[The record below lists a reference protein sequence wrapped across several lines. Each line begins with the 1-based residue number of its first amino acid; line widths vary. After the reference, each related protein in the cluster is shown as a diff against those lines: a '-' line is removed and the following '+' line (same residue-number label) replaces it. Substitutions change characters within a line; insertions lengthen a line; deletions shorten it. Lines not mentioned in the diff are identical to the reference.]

1 MHIQYLKSWQ
11 TWFDVQYACMHA
23 YIIEL
28 KLERRKGKK
37 EPADVVKVGSVSNS
51 TEIRDGQR
59 WVRREEVSHGD
70 APP

>member
-1 MHIQYLKSWQ
+1 
-11 TWFDVQYACMHA
+11 MHA

-37 EPADVVKVGSVSNS
+37 EPADVVKVGSVSNF

-70 APP
+70 ATP